1 MRKIQ
6 YCTDIDVSFAKDSNA
21 CICTKC
27 IALLEEFFRFKQLC
41 NANEQWLKVDGN
53 GNHVASGGK
62 SPVIGDLTSHNPL
75 QDSFNSSCSMITIGT
90 DDGNSD
96 GLPNSDTLQTCK
108 YSFTALQSEETI
120 SRIFFLKKT
129 LAFPCKQDNI

>member
-1 MRKIQ
+1 
-6 YCTDIDVSFAKDSNA
+6 
-21 CICTKC
+21 
-27 IALLEEFFRFKQLC
+27 
-41 NANEQWLKVDGN
+41 
-53 GNHVASGGK
+53 
-62 SPVIGDLTSHNPL
+62 
-75 QDSFNSSCSMITIGT
+75 MITIGT